1 MRLINLFVFVIFF
14 LSANSYS
21 KPKNVILLIT
31 DGMGVN
37 AMSFGDL
44 LWDIKEFKNFK
55 HYGFVKPYPIESKY
69 HITDSA
75 AAGTAISCGEKTK
88 VGTIAMDEKGKKLES
103 VAYLAKKK
111 GKSVGV
117 VTNTRITHATPAV
130 FYANNIN
137 RENEEEIARQISES
151 DFDLF
156 IGGGWKQVYSV
167 LDNLKKNGYG
177 VIREKKDMIGK
188 YKKLI
193 GIFSDSH
200 ISYELDRKQNE
211 PSLSEIAD
219 FSLKFL
225 NKNEKGFFLA
235 LESGR
240 IDHCEHSNDAGCLA
254 YEMKEL
260 KKVLAV
266 IFDFVSKDKN
276 TLFVMLSDHSNGGMS
291 LGRDGNEVLNLDAL
305 KNIKASAENFL
316 KETENIYD
324 YEEFNKKYLGTF
336 GLNISFK
343 DFFEIKNKKIQVLE
357 PLNFWVNVK
366 WSTDQHEASFV
377 PIFSYG
383 PESEKFSGFIEID
396 EVGKKLKSI
405 F

>member
-37 AMSFGDL
+37 AMSLGDL
-44 LWDIKEFKNFK
+44 LWDIKEFKYFK
-55 HYGFVKPYPIESKY
+55 HYGFVKPYPVESKY

-88 VGTIAMDEKGKKLES
+88 IGTIAMDERGKKLES
-103 VAYLAKKK
+103 VAYLAKRK

-137 RENEEEIARQISES
+137 RENEEQIAKQISES

-156 IGGGWKQVYSV
+156 LGGGWRYVYSI
-167 LDNLKKNGYG
+167 LDNLKKNGYY
-177 VIREKKDMIGK
+177 VIREKKDFNEK

-193 GIFSDSH
+193 GLFSDSH
-200 ISYELDRKQNE
+200 MPYEIDRKQDE
-211 PSLSEIAD
+211 PSFSEITD

-225 NKNEKGFFLA
+225 NKNKKGFFLA
-235 LESGR
+235 IESGR
-240 IDHCEHSNDAGCLA
+240 IDHCEHDNDAVCLA

-266 IFDFVSKDKN
+266 IFDFVSKDKD

-291 LGRDGNEVLNLDAL
+291 LGRDGNEVLNLDAF
-305 KNIKASAENFL
+305 KNAKISAEKFL
-316 KETENIYD
+316 KETENIYS
-324 YEEFNKKYLGTF
+324 YEEFNKKYLESF

-343 DFFEIKNKKIQVLE
+343 DFFEVKNKKIHVLE
-357 PLNFWVNVK
+357 PLNFVANIK
-366 WSTDQHEASFV
+366 WSTNQHEASFV

-383 PESEKFSGFIEID
+383 PQSQEFGGIMEID
-396 EVGKKLKSI
+396 EVGKKLKSL